1 MADYKDV
8 LLINENVIKSIT
20 NISENVNGGYILPA
34 IKLAQ
39 DIDLEETIGTQL
51 KEALQQK
58 VFNNEIG
65 NELNFQYKTLLDDYI
80 QSYLTYA
87 TIVHL
92 IPNIAFK
99 IANAG
104 VLTTNDEKM
113 NNVSPT
119 EVDKVKWHYKH
130 LADVYKNRL
139 QRFLI
144 QNYSSYPELQSYRSV
159 QDIKANLIS
168 AASCNIQLGG
178 KRGKVLI

>member
-51 KEALQQK
+51 KEALQKK
-58 VFNNEIG
+58 VFDNTITSD
-65 NELNFQYKTLLDDYI
+65 LVYKALLDDYI

-139 QRFLI
+139 QRFLVK
-144 QNYSSYPELQSYRSV
+144 NYSSYPELQSYRSV

>member
-8 LLINENVIKSIT
+8 ILINENVIKSIT

-51 KEALQQK
+51 KEALQKK
-58 VFNNEIG
+58 VFDNTITSD
-65 NELNFQYKTLLDDYI
+65 LVYKTLLDDYI
-80 QSYLTYA
+80 QSYLAYA

-139 QRFLI
+139 QRFLVK
-144 QNYSSYPELQSYRSV
+144 NYSSYPELQTYRSV

>member
-51 KEALQQK
+51 KEALQKK
-58 VFNNEIG
+58 VFDNTITSD
-65 NELNFQYKTLLDDYI
+65 LVYKTLLDDYI

>member
-51 KEALQQK
+51 KETLQKK
-58 VFNNEIG
+58 VFDNTITSD
-65 NELNFQYKTLLDDYI
+65 LVYKTLLDDYI

-139 QRFLI
+139 QRFLVK
-144 QNYSSYPELQSYRSV
+144 NYSSYPELQSYRSV